1 MKRLLC
7 ILFTLFLLAGCTG
20 NLPETTVPETTLPET
35 TVPATEPAIPWIDQV
50 GSHWDRDGVLRELDL
65 DVPGGLHYTSAREFN
80 GDLLLWSSD
89 SHLKDTYT
97 LELCLLD
104 LETGRVAAS
113 RKVDFS
119 HYVSPQILGD
129 RIYLTDGEAGTV
141 LALNTGL
148 ETVKSYSFT
157 PCEGNFYMGAN
168 ETLYIYHW
176 DGALKAMDLATG
188 EAALLL
194 EDVQADYLFGAS
206 ECVTLSYADPLT
218 GAERKMA
225 LDLTTGKMLE
235 PELDAKYSDISY
247 SNGTWLCSGFE
258 DGYTV
263 YLGRDGEEFLRA
275 QLGYNALEL
284 LDGQTM
290 LLTKDE
296 GTVLSLHDLAGR
308 SLAVATLTEMPYSY
322 AATELISSNI
332 FGGYFVVVTD
342 HSGMIRLLYWDVS
355 KSGAGEDIA
364 FEALPEPDA
373 QEAAIRDRVAQIS
386 AAYGLNILVG
396 NDCNTQFYDFTAEYV
411 TDWEIVSQALDTL
424 EDALQDYPEGFFR
437 QLRYDGIHS
446 INIHL
451 VGNIAATTEE
461 YVHTYTAFVQYEYD
475 RFTMGVD
482 IFTAQEQ
489 TYYHEFS
496 HVIDS
501 YLEWDS
507 NHRENALFSEEGW
520 NEINPLWFPGYT
532 FDYSQEVELFDNYS
546 FIDSYSTIKP
556 TEDRARVME
565 YAMVDYGFYTFE
577 DNDILIEKL
586 RYYCRCIRDAF
597 DTTGW
602 PETVLWEQ
610 YLEDLTE

>member
-1 MKRLLC
+1 MKRLMC
-7 ILFTLFLLAGCTG
+7 ILFALFLLAGCTG
-20 NLPETTVPETTLPET
+20 NAPETTVPETTLPET
-35 TVPATEPAIPWIDQV
+35 TVPVTEPVIPWIDQV
-50 GSHWDRDGVLRELDL
+50 GSPWDRDGVLRELDL

-80 GDLLLWSSD
+80 GDLLLWSND
-89 SHLKDTYT
+89 NHLKDTYT

-104 LETGRVAAS
+104 LESGSVTAS

-119 HYVSPQILGD
+119 HFVSPQILGD
-129 RIYLTDGEAGTV
+129 RLYLTDGESGTV
-141 LALNTGL
+141 LALNTAL
-148 ETVKSYSFT
+148 ETVKSYSFA

-168 ETLYIYHW
+168 ETLYIYQW

-206 ECVTLSYADPLT
+206 ECVTLSYTDPLT
-218 GAERKMA
+218 GAERRLA
-225 LDLTTGKMLE
+225 LDLTTGEMLE

-247 SNGTWLCSGFE
+247 SQGTWLCSGFE

-355 KSGAGEDIA
+355 KSVAGEDIA
-364 FEALPEPDA
+364 FETLPEPDA
-373 QEAAIRDRVAQIS
+373 QEAAIRDRAARIS

-507 NHRENALFSEEGW
+507 NHRENALFSEEAW

-602 PETVLWEQ
+602 AETVLWEQ
-610 YLEDLTE
+610 YLDDLAE